1 MEYMTKAENTKTKN
15 AFVSSLPL
23 IKKMSS
29 TFTRLI
35 MFDSNFIS
43 RFSFHTLCFDH
54 LINFFVVEQRTMCLL
69 LLVLSDAQATHYMIS
84 NKQSFVCTKLLIR
97 FRIKCALPFS
107 ITVVTTKSQ
116 TSGQTFFYQIIH
128 KLRIEGAKKQQQLCN
143 LCSNN
148 VRIDFTFCKSPMQSP
163 SSNMCPRSCDFN
175 LIALPFANAFVL
187 QLLNGC
193 VGWPFFIPS
202 SINHCTASTIVHMRN
217 E

>member
-1 MEYMTKAENTKTKN
+1 MVR
-15 AFVSSLPL
+15 FPFRSLSSQPNP
-23 IKKMSS
+23 K
-29 TFTRLI
+29 
-35 MFDSNFIS
+35 
-43 RFSFHTLCFDH
+43 
-54 LINFFVVEQRTMCLL
+54 
-69 LLVLSDAQATHYMIS
+69 
-84 NKQSFVCTKLLIR
+84 
-97 FRIKCALPFS
+97 PP
-107 ITVVTTKSQ
+107 
-116 TSGQTFFYQIIH
+116 GQTFFYQIIH
-128 KLRIEGAKKQQQLCN
+128 KLRIEGAKKQQQQQLCN

-217 E
+217 ERTSQKRQRDRVKESRGKKIPIFN

>member
-1 MEYMTKAENTKTKN
+1 
-15 AFVSSLPL
+15 
-23 IKKMSS
+23 MSS

-69 LLVLSDAQATHYMIS
+69 LLELSDAQATHYMIS

-116 TSGQTFFYQIIH
+116 TPGQTFFYQIIH
-128 KLRIEGAKKQQQLCN
+128 KLRIEGAKNRSSGNNFAIYVRTMCELILLFVN
-143 LCSNN
+143 RPCSRRRRIC
-148 VRIDFTFCKSPMQSP
+148 VRGLVT
-163 SSNMCPRSCDFN
+163 
-175 LIALPFANAFVL
+175 LI
-187 QLLNGC
+187 
-193 VGWPFFIPS
+193 
-202 SINHCTASTIVHMRN
+202 
-217 E
+217 